1 MANQTKEALKQLLES
16 LKQIQESKDNSQD
29 RTTEALV
36 NSIKQELGKNDNY
49 ILNILRSIA
58 GEIPVNRIRNGKYK
72 GRDAESIEAASE
84 RLNDR
89 LEDLTGFVQLTADYD
104 NNLIDFLIELIKRV
118 KRMENSGG
126 QGSFDGLKD
135 VELVGNKL
143 KFKKTDDSTKE
154 INLPSGS
161 GGGQSF
167 VGVTDVD
174 RVGDVI
180 KITRSDNTS
189 DNVDLS
195 DLKNEVAVKDV
206 NIVGGK
212 LKVTKT
218 DNTSQDINLPN
229 NQGGGQNF
237 VGLTD
242 LSKANDKLLYS
253 KSDGGTGE
261 IDLSSYKNPNSIMEV
276 TFSNNKFKFK
286 KLDNSFEEISL
297 PEDNYEALTA
307 QEIEDL
313 FN

>member
-89 LEDLTGFVQLTADYD
+89 LEDLTGFVQLTSDYD

-143 KFKKTDDSTKE
+143 KFKKTDDSIKE
-154 INLPSGS
+154 INLPAGS
-161 GGGQSF
+161 GGPSF

-195 DLKNEVAVKDV
+195 DLKNEVVVKDV
-206 NIVGGK
+206 NIVAGK

-229 NQGGGQNF
+229 QGGGGQNF

>member
-16 LKQIQESKDNSQD
+16 LKQIQESKDNFQD

-89 LEDLTGFVQLTADYD
+89 LEDLTGFVQLTSDYD

-143 KFKKTDDSTKE
+143 KFKKTDDSIKE
-154 INLPSGS
+154 INLPAGS
-161 GGGQSF
+161 GGVNF

-206 NIVGGK
+206 NIVAGK

-229 NQGGGQNF
+229 QGGGGQNF

>member
-1 MANQTKEALKQLLES
+1 MANQTKEALKQLLEN

-89 LEDLTGFVQLTADYD
+89 LEDLTGFVQLTSDYD

-143 KFKKTDDSTKE
+143 KFKKTDDSIKE
-154 INLPSGS
+154 INLPAGS
-161 GGGQSF
+161 GGPSF

-195 DLKNEVAVKDV
+195 DLKNEVVVKDV
-206 NIVGGK
+206 NIVAGK

-229 NQGGGQNF
+229 QGGGGQNF

>member
-89 LEDLTGFVQLTADYD
+89 LEDLTGFVQLTSDYD

-161 GGGQSF
+161 GGVNF

-261 IDLSSYKNPNSIMEV
+261 IDLSSYKNPNSVMEV